1 MGSLI
6 LMVNQT
12 PINSHTNSLIKAN
25 TTSNHTTSRLLLKLT
40 VDNLTEANLTINLTL
55 QSKMPISSLNPQL

>member
-12 PINSHTNSLIKAN
+12 LISNLTNSLTKVN
-25 TTSNHTTSRLLLKLT
+25 TISNHTTNRLLLKLT

-55 QSKMPISSLNPQL
+55 QSKMPISSLSPQL

>member
-1 MGSLI
+1 MDILI

-12 PINSHTNSLIKAN
+12 LINSHTNSLTKVN
-25 TTSNHTTSRLLLKLT
+25 TISNHTTSRLLLKLM

-55 QSKMPISSLNPQL
+55 QSKMPINNLNPQL